1 MFIFVNTKFSK
12 RKIFVCFVE
21 FVLQKPSTFT
31 SFMVEFFQKR
41 LLFFGKTVIM
51 FLEKREF

>member
-21 FVLQKPSTFT
+21 FVLQKLSIFT
-31 SFMVEFFQKR
+31 SVIIELLNFFKKDCFS
-41 LLFFGKTVIM
+41 LAKPS
-51 FLEKREF
+51 